1 MLGPWLLTRTR
12 VVHPLG
18 RGLAQGTISHGQ
30 GTAQA
35 LAEGSIQGAIAGIA
49 MGLGAIATAFVL
61 PLAFGAR

>member
-1 MLGPWLLTRTR
+1 
-12 VVHPLG
+12 
-18 RGLAQGTISHGQ
+18 LAQGTISHGQ